1 VCGRPGLWRA
11 FSLVADENR
20 RYDIGTLWEVGLM
33 QGETKERWLELC
45 AQAAD
50 EKDSVKLLAL
60 VQEIS
65 RLLQEKEERL
75 KAQRRINSSNLGR
88 T

>member
-1 VCGRPGLWRA
+1 
-11 FSLVADENR
+11 
-20 RYDIGTLWEVGLM
+20 M

-50 EKDSVKLLAL
+50 EKDSVKLVAL

-75 KAQRRINSSNLGR
+75 KAQRRINSSNPGR